1 MIWDDSWK
9 NQPVDEVKVV
19 DKNEYKVKSEKMIE
33 LMDRGAFS
41 KAATLADSIEWNK
54 VRNISMLSSVSEI
67 YEKNNEL
74 EKSYR
79 ILNIAYQR
87 SDGSR
92 KIIYRLCTL
101 ALKTGNLDEALDFYD
116 DFMEIAPKDPNQY
129 ILRYQILRARKAP
142 VEQQIEAL
150 EHYKQEE
157 YVEEWAY
164 ELAKLYDEAG
174 MTTECLSECDDL
186 MLWFSEGKYVYQ
198 AMELKKK
205 YKPLTSAQQEKYDKR
220 FESFQNE
227 KAILPKESIM
237 KRVEGEKSVQRKK
250 SKKSVLDPKPLTPEL
265 EKILPF
271 PDKPIGIQE
280 EPIPIKREAN
290 PKPKKEADSKPKKET
305 DPKPKKEADP
315 KPKREIDLPIELVET
330 REETPENVEEV
341 KGKIGKTMDLGDAL
355 QSLLN
360 EEMANMVEEEEYVLD
375 TSSMEEAIEAIEA
388 ITDLPLANRYGKSEE
403 ELDAMEQIDGEL
415 SLEDILQSMSDFSSD
430 TASTIEAMESDVSLS
445 PEVEPEEVKEI
456 EPSLDPEIQRMIDE
470 IEGKETPS
478 HSVEDVVPEEL
489 LGTKE
494 EVVES
499 IEFSEKTAEEDLHNE
514 FGKEVLDLMK
524 EDEPELEVEE
534 SIETEV
540 PIEREER
547 LEAEE
552 SLGVEES
559 LEIEGIL
566 EIEGSLE
573 IEENSP
579 EIEESNEKEGENML
593 FEEEE
598 FTLGEAVD
606 LEESLFEDSA
616 TSANKFIQEE
626 FKLQGSHLEEEDD
639 RFVKE
644 KKRKKAMK
652 KEGPSRTT
660 APLSRKETAKL
671 HATGK
676 IAPLPTGELSDAISL
691 QDSGFLVQGRY
702 DLESQSGKGIRAG
715 LTEEQKKLFSY
726 FVPVRGMSEQLVDVL
741 EQDKNINRGGTSK
754 TGNLL
759 IIGQK
764 GSGKTVL
771 AVDVVKAIQKQRN
784 VRQGKVAILTGDALN
799 KKRIHDIVG
808 KLYGGALIIEKA
820 GKLNEKT
827 IARLN
832 KAMEQETGELL
843 IVLEDQRKPL
853 DRMLSMN
860 REFKKKFGSRLEVPV
875 FINDELV
882 TFGQAYAQENG
893 YRIDEMGI
901 LALYSKI
908 DARQRE
914 DHAVTVAEVK
924 VMMDEAIDHS
934 QRTSAG
940 KLVKRVLGKNT
951 DEADRIIL
959 SEKDFT
965 E

>member
-1 MIWDDSWK
+1 MGNVVS
-9 NQPVDEVKVV
+9 DEVKSV
-19 DKNEYKVKSEKMIE
+19 DKNEYKVKSEQMLE
-33 LMDRGAFS
+33 LMERGAFS
-41 KAATLADSIEWNK
+41 KAAKLADSIEWGK

-67 YEKNNEL
+67 YEKNQEL

-101 ALKTGNLDEALDFYD
+101 ALKTSNLDEALDFYD

-142 VEQQIEAL
+142 VKDQIEAL
-150 EHYKQEE
+150 ENYKQEE
-157 YVEEWAY
+157 YIEEWAY

-174 MTTECLSECDDL
+174 MTGECINECDDII
-186 MLWFSEGKYVYQ
+186 LWFSEGKYVYQ

-205 YKPLTSAQQEKYDKR
+205 YKPLSSAQQEKYDRR
-220 FESFQNE
+220 FESFQGGTGSLEGPKKSNTSHEQIERIKGSEE
-227 KAILPKESIM
+227 KV
-237 KRVEGEKSVQRKK
+237 RVDKSV
-250 SKKSVLDPKPLTPEL
+250 VTPEL

-271 PDKPIGIQE
+271 PDKPIGVQEPPKPSKQPPKQPPKQPTVAETELLAKEVDVVQE
-280 EPIPIKREAN
+280 EPAKDSE
-290 PKPKKEADSKPKKET
+290 KPT
-305 DPKPKKEADP
+305 VN
-315 KPKREIDLPIELVET
+315 PIET
-330 REETPENVEEV
+330 NR
-341 KGKIGKTMDLGDAL
+341 KISQAMDLGDAL

-360 EEMANMVEEEEYVLD
+360 EDRTSYIEEEVYILD
-375 TSSMEEAIEAIEA
+375 TASMEEAIGAIEA
-388 ITDLPLANRYGKSEE
+388 ITDLPLAESYGTSEGILENTEPPGGQMSIE
-403 ELDAMEQIDGEL
+403 EV
-415 SLEDILQSMSDFSSD
+415 LQSIS
-430 TASTIEAMESDVSLS
+430 ESA
-445 PEVEPEEVKEI
+445 
-456 EPSLDPEIQRMIDE
+456 LDPEIQRMIDE
-470 IEGKETPS
+470 IEGNEVTS
-478 HSVEDVVPEEL
+478 NSVEIPAVEEL
-489 LGTKE
+489 LQKEKEMVSTIEAITKE
-494 EVVES
+494 QDDAVHNPAALAES
-499 IEFSEKTAEEDLHNE
+499 LRLAIEDGEEKEAFLKSGSEEIEFHEEFRE
-514 FGKEVLDLMK
+514 FT
-524 EDEPELEVEE
+524 PELLKEEYKEESVEEREEIEEVEE
-534 SIETEV
+534 IKEV
-540 PIEREER
+540 EREKVEFYNQEEGESM
-547 LEAEE
+547 LLEDEGEIILGEAEE
-552 SLGVEES
+552 
-559 LEIEGIL
+559 
-566 EIEGSLE
+566 
-573 IEENSP
+573 
-579 EIEESNEKEGENML
+579 
-593 FEEEE
+593 
-598 FTLGEAVD
+598 

-616 TSANKFIQEE
+616 ASASKFIQQE
-626 FKLQGSHLEEEDD
+626 FELQGSYLEEEDE

-644 KKRKKAMK
+644 KKKKKPAK
-652 KEGPSRTT
+652 KDGAPRST

-676 IAPLPTGELSDAISL
+676 TAPLPTGEISNAISME
-691 QDSGFLVQGRY
+691 DTGFVVQGRY
-702 DLESQSGKGIRAG
+702 DLETQSGKGIRAG

-726 FVPVRGMSEQLVDVL
+726 FVPVRGMSEQLVEVL
-741 EQDKNINRGGTSK
+741 EQDKNTNRGGTSK

-759 IIGQK
+759 VIGQK

-771 AVDVVKAIQKQRN
+771 AVDLVKAIQKQRN

-799 KKRIHDIVG
+799 KKKIQDIVN
-808 KLYGGALIIEKA
+808 KLHGGALIIEKA

-832 KAMEQETGELL
+832 KALEQDTGELL
-843 IVLEDQRKPL
+843 VVLEEQRKPL

-860 REFKKKFGSRLEVPV
+860 NDFKKKFTFRLEVPV

-908 DARQRE
+908 DAKQRE

-924 VMMDEAIDHS
+924 EMMDAAMDFS
-934 QRTSAG
+934 QRASAG
-940 KLVKRVLGKNT
+940 KLVKRIIGKNT

>member
-1 MIWDDSWK
+1 MMGVDSRK
-9 NQPVDEVKVV
+9 NQPVDEVRVV

-41 KAATLADSIEWNK
+41 KAANLADSIEWNK

-174 MTTECLSECDDL
+174 MTTECLSECDDM

-198 AMELKKK
+198 AMDLKKK

-220 FESFQNE
+220 FETFQNE
-227 KAILPKESIM
+227 KAALPKGSIM
-237 KRVEGEKSVQRKK
+237 ERVEGEKSAQKLKKKK
-250 SKKSVLDPKPLTPEL
+250 SAPNPNPLVPEL

-271 PDKPIGIQE
+271 PDKPIGVQK
-280 EPIPIKREAN
+280 EPILVE
-290 PKPKKEADSKPKKET
+290 KEVDHKLKE
-305 DPKPKKEADP
+305 EADP
-315 KPKREIDLPIELVET
+315 KPKIEIDLPIERVEV
-330 REETPENVEEV
+330 REETPENVEEA
-341 KGKIGKTMDLGDAL
+341 KEKIGKTMDLGDAL
-355 QSLLN
+355 QSLLS
-360 EEMANMVEEEEYVLD
+360 EEMAKMVEEEEEFVLD

-388 ITDLPLANRYGKSEE
+388 ITDLPLASSYGKSKE
-403 ELDAMEQIDGEL
+403 ELESMEPIEGEL

-430 TASTIEAMESDVSLS
+430 TAKAIEAMEPDVSPS
-445 PEVEPEEVKEI
+445 PEEVPKEVKKI

-470 IEGKETPS
+470 IEGKEIPS
-478 HSVEDVVPEEL
+478 HSVEDVVPETFL
-489 LGTKE
+489 KKTTE
-494 EVVES
+494 EVMES
-499 IEFSEKTAEEDLHNE
+499 IEMDEKTDEEDSQGE
-514 FGKEVLDLMK
+514 FGKEILSLIK
-524 EDEPELEVEE
+524 EEEPELEVEE
-534 SIETEV
+534 SIETE
-540 PIEREER
+540 IHTESEESSEREER
-547 LEAEE
+547 LETEE
-552 SLGVEES
+552 G
-559 LEIEGIL
+559 
-566 EIEGSLE
+566 LE
-573 IEENSP
+573 IEEILERERSLEIKESLGIGESSP
-579 EIEESNEKEGENML
+579 EVEKINEKEGESML

-598 FTLGEAVD
+598 FILGEATD

-644 KKRKKAMK
+644 KKKRKKPMK

-799 KKRIHDIVG
+799 KKKIHDIVG

-843 IVLEDQRKPL
+843 MVLEDQRKPL

-860 REFKKKFGSRLEVPV
+860 REFKKKFTSRLEVPV

-924 VMMDEAIDHS
+924 EMMDEAIDHS

-951 DEADRIIL
+951 DDADRIIL

>member
-1 MIWDDSWK
+1 M
-9 NQPVDEVKVV
+9 
-19 DKNEYKVKSEKMIE
+19 DKNEYKVKSEKMLE

-41 KAATLADSIEWNK
+41 KAASVADSIEWNK
-54 VRNISMLSSVSEI
+54 VKNISMLSSVSEV

-92 KIIYRLCTL
+92 KIIYRLCSL

-174 MTTECLSECDDL
+174 MTAECLSECDDM

-220 FESFQNE
+220 FETFQNE
-227 KAILPKESIM
+227 KADLPKGSIM
-237 KRVEGEKSVQRKK
+237 GRVEEEKNAQKLK
-250 SKKSVLDPKPLTPEL
+250 SKKSVPNPNPLVPEL

-271 PDKPIGIQE
+271 PDKPIGTQ
-280 EPIPIKREAN
+280 EPISIN
-290 PKPKKEADSKPKKET
+290 KETDQEPKKET
-305 DPKPKKEADP
+305 DQEPKKEAT
-315 KPKREIDLPIELVET
+315 KKSKKEAKKKSKKEIDLPIEPVVG
-330 REETPENVEEV
+330 EEKEPVNVEGS
-341 KGKIGKTMDLGDAL
+341 KGKIGTTMDLGDAL

-360 EEMANMVEEEEYVLD
+360 EEMASKAEEEEEYVLD
-375 TSSMEEAIEAIEA
+375 TSSMEEAIVAIEA
-388 ITDLPLANRYGKSEE
+388 ITDLPLANSYGKSKE
-403 ELDAMEQIDGEL
+403 ELETMEPMESSL
-415 SLEDILQSMSDFSSD
+415 SLEDILQSMSDFSRD
-430 TASTIEAMESDVSLS
+430 TARTIEAIEHDPSWRS
-445 PEVEPEEVKEI
+445 EVEREGVEGI

-489 LGTKE
+489 IHKTPE
-494 EVVES
+494 EVLES
-499 IEFSEKTAEEDLHNE
+499 IEFSEEADEENFPEE
-514 FGKEVLDLMK
+514 FGREVLGLMK
-524 EDEPELEVEE
+524 EEEPELKVEE
-534 SIETEV
+534 SEENIETEDSM
-540 PIEREER
+540 EF
-547 LEAEE
+547 
-552 SLGVEES
+552 EES
-559 LEIEGIL
+559 LEIE
-566 EIEGSLE
+566 ESMEGEESLE
-573 IEENSP
+573 TEESIGIEEELGP
-579 EIEESNEKEGENML
+579 EESSQVGEESIHGEGEAML

-598 FTLGEAVD
+598 FILEEETD

-644 KKRKKAMK
+644 KKKRKKPVK
-652 KEGPSRTT
+652 KDGLSRTT
-660 APLSRKETAKL
+660 APLSRKEAAKL

-691 QDSGFLVQGRY
+691 QDSGFLAQGRY

-741 EQDKNINRGGTSK
+741 EQDKNINRGGTSR

-799 KKRIHDIVG
+799 KKRINDIVG

-860 REFKKKFGSRLEVPV
+860 REFKKKFTSRLEVPV

-934 QRTSAG
+934 QRSSAG

-951 DEADRIIL
+951 DDADRIIL

>member
-1 MIWDDSWK
+1 MVNCTVMISAIIKRWVSILRVIHVR
-9 NQPVDEVKVV
+9 NQPVDEVKEV
-19 DKNEYKVKSEKMIE
+19 DKNEYKVKSEKMLE

-41 KAATLADSIEWNK
+41 KAANVADSIEWNK
-54 VRNISMLSSVSEI
+54 VKNISMLSSVSEI

-92 KIIYRLCTL
+92 KIIYRLCSL

-174 MTTECLSECDDL
+174 MTAECLNECDDI

-198 AMELKKK
+198 AMDLKKK
-205 YKPLTSAQQEKYDKR
+205 YKPLTAVQQERYDRR
-220 FESFQNE
+220 FEKPQRERN
-227 KAILPKESIM
+227 ILPKE
-237 KRVEGEKSVQRKK
+237 KNLGTPEER
-250 SKKSVLDPKPLTPEL
+250 SKKGGGARKAKDKKKASDPNALPPEL
-265 EKILPF
+265 KKILPF
-271 PDKPIGIQE
+271 PDKPIGVSKELTPIGKELGEQSKEVSILADENIEVLGE
-280 EPIPIKREAN
+280 EVGNLEEAN
-290 PKPKKEADSKPKKET
+290 Q
-305 DPKPKKEADP
+305 
-315 KPKREIDLPIELVET
+315 
-330 REETPENVEEV
+330 
-341 KGKIGKTMDLGDAL
+341 KIGKTMDLGDAL

-360 EEMANMVEEEEYVLD
+360 EEVAKQKEEEAEYVLD
-375 TSSMEEAIEAIEA
+375 TGSMEEAIMAIEA
-388 ITDLPLANRYGKSEE
+388 LADLPLAKDYGKEE
-403 ELDAMEQIDGEL
+403 SQLADHAEGKL
-415 SLEDILQSMSDFSSD
+415 SLEDILNSMTEYSKD
-430 TASTIEAMESDVSLS
+430 TSKTIETMGADMFVS
-445 PEVEPEEVKEI
+445 PEAVPEPIKANEERT
-456 EPSLDPEIQRMIDE
+456 SLDPDIQRMIDE
-470 IEGKETPS
+470 IEGNETPP

-489 LGTKE
+489 IKKMEKVEAIVEPERIEKVEKE
-494 EVVES
+494 EVELEFDEIT
-499 IEFSEKTAEEDLHNE
+499 IELEEDNQ
-514 FGKEVLDLMK
+514 
-524 EDEPELEVEE
+524 
-534 SIETEV
+534 
-540 PIEREER
+540 
-547 LEAEE
+547 
-552 SLGVEES
+552 
-559 LEIEGIL
+559 
-566 EIEGSLE
+566 
-573 IEENSP
+573 
-579 EIEESNEKEGENML
+579 
-593 FEEEE
+593 EEEE
-598 FTLGEAVD
+598 TQKEEVMELEEEIVLGEAMD
-606 LEESLFEDSA
+606 LEDSLFEDSA

-626 FKLQGSHLEEEDD
+626 FKLQDSHLEEEDE

-644 KKRKKAMK
+644 KKKRKKPVRK
-652 KEGPSRTT
+652 DGLPRTT

-676 IAPLPTGELSDAISL
+676 TAPLPTGELSDAISL

-702 DLESQSGKGIRAG
+702 DLESQSGKGLRAG

-741 EQDKNINRGGTSK
+741 EQDRNINRGGTSR

-799 KKRIHDIVG
+799 KKKIQDIVS

-820 GKLNEKT
+820 GKMSEKT
-827 IARLN
+827 IVRLN

-860 REFKKKFGSRLEVPV
+860 REFKKKFTSRLEVPV

>member
-1 MIWDDSWK
+1 M
-9 NQPVDEVKVV
+9 
-19 DKNEYKVKSEKMIE
+19 DKNEYKVKSEQMLE
-33 LMDRGAFS
+33 LMERRAFS
-41 KAATLADSIEWNK
+41 KAANLADSIEWSK

-67 YEKNNEL
+67 YEKNQEL

-129 ILRYQILRARKAP
+129 ILRYKILRARKAP
-142 VEQQIEAL
+142 VKDQIEAL
-150 EHYKQEE
+150 ENYKQEE
-157 YVEEWAY
+157 YIEEWAY

-174 MTTECLSECDDL
+174 MTGECISECDDII
-186 MLWFSEGKYVYQ
+186 LWFSEGKFVYQ

-205 YKPLTSAQQEKYDKR
+205 YKSLSSAQQEKYDRR
-220 FESFQNE
+220 FESFQGGGEPLEDFQE
-227 KAILPKESIM
+227 KDLIHGKTGQIKPGESTGNI
-237 KRVEGEKSVQRKK
+237 GRKGI
-250 SKKSVLDPKPLTPEL
+250 SPEL

-280 EPIPIKREAN
+280 PSKESKKPSLKEKEEAIAVQEEVAESQEEP
-290 PKPKKEADSKPKKET
+290 
-305 DPKPKKEADP
+305 
-315 KPKREIDLPIELVET
+315 VV
-330 REETPENVEEV
+330 TPEEPHR
-341 KGKIGKTMDLGDAL
+341 KIGQTMDLGDAL

-360 EEMANMVEEEEYVLD
+360 EDRTSYIEEEEYILD
-375 TSSMEEAIEAIEA
+375 TASMEEAIGAIEA
-388 ITDLPLANRYGKSEE
+388 ITDLPLAESYGMTEGMEE
-403 ELDAMEQIDGEL
+403 DTEPPGGSMSIEEV
-415 SLEDILQSMSDFSSD
+415 LQSIS
-430 TASTIEAMESDVSLS
+430 ESA
-445 PEVEPEEVKEI
+445 
-456 EPSLDPEIQRMIDE
+456 LDPEIQRMIDE
-470 IEGKETPS
+470 IEGHEEPSNSVETPAI
-478 HSVEDVVPEEL
+478 EELFQEEKEEGAGKIEPIAKELDDVVQHPVALGESLGLAKGDEEESL
-489 LGTKE
+489 DFLEKE
-494 EVVES
+494 PGEIVFHEEFKEHISKES
-499 IEFSEKTAEEDLHNE
+499 KTAEETLEDKME
-514 FGKEVLDLMK
+514 AKEETMEDMGEAK
-524 EDEPELEVEE
+524 EETIEELEEAKEAIEEIKVAEEIEEVVDFFNQEEE
-534 SIETEV
+534 SLLE
-540 PIEREER
+540 EREEIR
-547 LEAEE
+547 LEEAEE
-552 SLGVEES
+552 
-559 LEIEGIL
+559 
-566 EIEGSLE
+566 
-573 IEENSP
+573 
-579 EIEESNEKEGENML
+579 
-593 FEEEE
+593 
-598 FTLGEAVD
+598 

-616 TSANKFIQEE
+616 ASASKFIQQE
-626 FKLQGSHLEEEDD
+626 FQLQGSYLEEEDE

-644 KKRKKAMK
+644 KKKKK
-652 KEGPSRTT
+652 KPSRKSGAPRST

-676 IAPLPTGELSDAISL
+676 TSPLPTGEISNAISME
-691 QDSGFLVQGRY
+691 DTGFVVQGRY
-702 DLESQSGKGIRAG
+702 DLETQSGKGIRAG

-741 EQDKNINRGGTSK
+741 EQDKNTNRGGTSK

-771 AVDVVKAIQKQRN
+771 AVDLVKAIQKQRN
-784 VRQGKVAILTGDALN
+784 VSQGKVAILTGDALN
-799 KKRIHDIVG
+799 KKKIQDIMN

-832 KAMEQETGELL
+832 KALEQDTGELL
-843 IVLEDQRKPL
+843 VVLEEQRKPL

-860 REFKKKFGSRLEVPV
+860 NNFKKKFTFRLEVPV

-908 DARQRE
+908 DAKQRE

-924 VMMDEAIDHS
+924 EMMDAAMDYS
-934 QRTSAG
+934 QRASAG
-940 KLVKRVLGKNT
+940 KLVKRIIGKNT